1 MPVDTE
7 LNIFSG
13 EYGLRDFYDP
23 EKNLPVPLVEL
34 PARLNPLR
42 KDGVR
47 IYAKLMSHL
56 PATNVKSL
64 PALNMILRAQESGNI
79 TQDTHTIVEYSSGS
93 TVISLGIISNILGI
107 PNVKAFISNKTS
119 QVKLQLLRFFG
130 LELTLFGGPV
140 QPEHLDT
147 NGGIYVANEHGTLPN
162 VYNPDQYSNAENYQ
176 AHMRWTGPQ
185 IYAQLPDISVFAAS
199 VGTAGTMTGT
209 GLYLKKVKPSITGLG
224 VLTAPNDR
232 VPGPRTFN
240 LLLPVEF
247 PWRESMDAMEEVD
260 SFSAYER
267 SLELCRNGLLV
278 GPSSG
283 LALTGLL
290 NFLQKRKDA
299 NTLDA
304 LRNSAGEIPCVF
316 ICCDQPFQ
324 YIAEYFT
331 KLDSSYFRPI
341 ENEELFSTDLYPY
354 NIDWELTPEK
364 AHQMLFTSTGKPSNI
379 NKGTFVL
386 DIRDRGD
393 FQSSH
398 IPGSHNL
405 DVGADSRPN
414 PYKDPQ
420 TLALLFK
427 TLETRFAITDPE
439 YGLPLQDKSVIVFSP
454 DGNVAKLACSI
465 LRNRGVEALYVI
477 GGIGGFKAKGLWALV
492 PRAQL

>member
-1 MPVDTE
+1 MPVDTK

-13 EYGLRDFYDP
+13 EDGLKDFYNPD
-23 EKNLPVPLVEL
+23 KNLPVPLVEL
-34 PARLNPLR
+34 PSRLNPFR

-64 PALNMILRAQESGNI
+64 PALNMILRAQESGDI
-79 TQDTHTIVEYSSGS
+79 TLDTHTIVEYSSGS

-119 QVKLQLLRFFG
+119 QVKLQLLQFFG

-147 NGGIYVANEHGTLPN
+147 NGGIHVANEHGSQPN
-162 VYNPDQYSNAENYQ
+162 VFNPDQYSNVENYK

-185 IYAQLPDISVFAAS
+185 IHAQLPDLSVFAAS
-199 VGTAGTMTGT
+199 IGTAGTMTGT
-209 GLYLKKVKPSITGLG
+209 SLYLKKVNPSITGLG

-247 PWRESMDAMEEVD
+247 PWRDSMDVIEEVD
-260 SFSAYER
+260 SFSSYER
-267 SLELCRNGLLV
+267 SLDLCRNGLLV

-290 NFLQKRKDA
+290 SFLQKRKDSR
-299 NTLDA
+299 TLDA
-304 LRNSAGEIPCVF
+304 LRNRAGEIPCVF

-331 KLDSSYFRPI
+331 KLGPSHFRPI

-354 NIDWELTPEK
+354 NVDWELTHEK
-364 AHQMLFTSTGKPSNI
+364 AHQMLLSFQGKSNGI
-379 NKGTFVL
+379 EKETFVL
-386 DIRDRGD
+386 DIRDQAD
-393 FQSSH
+393 FRSSH

-405 DVGADSRPN
+405 DIGADSRPN
-414 PYKDPQ
+414 PYKDPR
-420 TLALLFK
+420 TLALLFDK
-427 TLETRFAITDPE
+427 LETRFAMADPQ
-439 YGLPLQDKSVIVFSP
+439 YGLPLQDKLVILLSS
-454 DGNVAKLACSI
+454 DGSVAKLASSV
-465 LRNRGVEALYVI
+465 LRNRGVEALYVT
-477 GGIGGFKAKGLWALV
+477 GGVNGFKASGLWGSG